1 MTSERRNR
9 MPEAIEDLP
18 DDIGM
23 NNLDEI
29 DYLTMLAEM
38 EYR

>member
-1 MTSERRNR
+1 MTSEGKSKCMEN
-9 MPEAIEDLP
+9 IEDLP
-18 DDIGM
+18 DNIGM

>member
-1 MTSERRNR
+1 MTSERRSR
-9 MPEAIEDLP
+9 MTEAIEDLP

>member
-1 MTSERRNR
+1 MNEN
-9 MPEAIEDLP
+9 IEDLP

-29 DYLTMLAEM
+29 DSLTMLAEM

>member
-1 MTSERRNR
+1 MEN
-9 MPEAIEDLP
+9 IEELP
-18 DDIGM
+18 DNIGLGI
-23 NNLDEI
+23 LDDI

>member
-1 MTSERRNR
+1 MTSEGGSR
-9 MPEAIEDLP
+9 MNENIEDLP

>member
-1 MTSERRNR
+1 MTSEGGSR
-9 MPEAIEDLP
+9 MTENIEDLP